1 MAFMSPL
8 LIGFTSGTS
17 GCAVTTDPIATIF
30 GMPRFRDM
38 GRSSLGRTRR
48 ASEALHRGHASRS
61 SPAIIMVE
69 IHLNVGGSPFSFLS
83 IPLDDVQRLSIRPFK
98 WLRYVLYSICGA
110 RGDLYARLGDPPVD
124 YNSTELA
131 DHVIYFYEPSG
142 KGIVSSSTTKVLND
156 RLTSTDQTSRREIF
170 RKEILARDKEF
181 CVVTREPANDCDAA
195 HLIPRSK
202 TDKVTTSNN
211 DHSMWFFNDGLFQY
225 IQRVVEDRSSLYG
238 GTTPMIRSIDA
249 IENGVLLV
257 VHLHRKLGRGDVAF
271 LKTPNYGL
279 DPTDIPRVEPSDRQ
293 GRVPADH
300 FTLHR
305 LKKPPGYKP
314 ARIAAVAST
323 GSLDP
328 DIAFTLGLNVD
339 ALFRSTDSLPPAVVL
354 DYVYGIAAY
363 KQWNSKRDD
372 KAVHGVIGAYRN
384 EHYVDIPATSPSPPT
399 DNNEGPSDE
408 PDDEAH
414 DPTYVPDNLVDC
426 HDPDHA
432 PTTSSRYTSTR
443 TGDEMA
449 KAMDDLN
456 AVLMLVRGITP
467 EEAAKRRERRM
478 EEEELKAQEAGRSKV
493 MEWMRTMDVGSL

>member
-1 MAFMSPL
+1 
-8 LIGFTSGTS
+8 
-17 GCAVTTDPIATIF
+17 
-30 GMPRFRDM
+30 
-38 GRSSLGRTRR
+38 
-48 ASEALHRGHASRS
+48 
-61 SPAIIMVE
+61 MVE
-69 IHLNVGGSPFSFLS
+69 IYLNVDGSRFPFLS

-124 YNSTELA
+124 YDSTELA
-131 DHVIYFYEPSG
+131 DHLIYFYEPSG
-142 KGIVSSSTTKVLND
+142 HCIFIDHEGLND
-156 RLTSTDQTSRREIF
+156 RLTSTDQTPRRENF

-202 TDKVTTSNN
+202 TDK
-211 DHSMWFFNDGLFQY
+211 Y
-225 IQRVVEDRSSLYG
+225 IRRVVEDRSSLYG
-238 GTTPMIRSIDA
+238 GTTPMIRSIDV
-249 IENGVLLV
+249 IENGVLLIV
-257 VHLHRKLGRGDVAF
+257 DLHRKLGRGDVAF

-279 DPTDIPRVEPSDRQ
+279 DPIDIPRVEPSDRQ
-293 GRVPADH
+293 GPVPADH

-305 LKKPPGYKP
+305 LKKPPGYDP
-314 ARIAAVAST
+314 ARIAAIAST
-323 GSLDP
+323 GSLHH

-339 ALFRSTDSLPPAVVL
+339 ALFRSTDLLPAAIIL

-372 KAVHGVIGAYRN
+372 KAFHGVIGYYRN
-384 EHYVDIPATSPSPPT
+384 ELYVDNPAASPSPST
-399 DNNEGPSDE
+399 DNYEDE
-408 PDDEAH
+408 VH
-414 DPTYVPDNLVDC
+414 DPTNVPGNLVDC
-426 HDPDHA
+426 HDPDHV
-432 PTTSSRYTSTR
+432 PTTSSRYASTR

-478 EEEELKAQEAGRSKV
+478 EEEELKAQEASRSKV
-493 MEWMRTMDVGSL
+493 MEWMRTTDVGSL